1 MSSEVEKYNRRG
13 LQTSYVSTVIG
24 ISLVLFLIGIVLG
37 GIFGLENVQNQAKES
52 LKANVFFKI
61 DLNETDIKQI
71 SEELKTWD
79 EFREVTYISPSRALE
94 EFSKTTEDAKEIE
107 AIFEG
112 ENIFPP
118 NISFSPKKELATQK
132 GMDVLKAKIFEK
144 YPDEVESV
152 NYDKSSVDK
161 VNLQFKQFTY
171 LIILVGFFLIII
183 AFAMINNTIRL
194 ALYSKRFTIKTMQL
208 VGAQSKFIRKPFLW
222 QAIMQGVVSS
232 IIGMALLMTLY
243 YSIDKGLDIDLNFNF
258 ISFLMVF
265 GILVLFGV
273 IMTWVFTLF
282 ALNKFLKMKLDD
294 LY

>member
-37 GIFGLENVQNQAKES
+37 GIFGLENIQNQAKEE
-52 LKANVFFKI
+52 LQANIFFKI
-61 DLNETDIKQI
+61 DLNETDIKQVA
-71 SEELKTWD
+71 EELKTWN
-79 EFREVTYISPSRALE
+79 EFREVTFISPERALE

-112 ENIFPP
+112 ENLFPP
-118 NISFSPKKELATQK
+118 NISFSPLKEYATQE
-132 GMDVLKAKIFEK
+132 GMEQIKTKILQK
-144 YPDEVESV
+144 YVEEVESV
-152 NYDKSSVDK
+152 NYDKASVDT
-161 VNLQFKQFTY
+161 VNLQFRQFTY
-171 LIILVGFFLIII
+171 LIVLVGFFLLII

-208 VGAQSKFIRKPFLW
+208 VGATSKFIRRPFLW
-222 QAIMQGVVSS
+222 QSFVQGIVSS

-243 YSIDKGLDIDLNFNF
+243 YAIDKGLDIDLNFNF
-258 ISFLMVF
+258 MIFLTVF
-265 GILVLFGV
+265 GILLLFGV
-273 IMTWVFTLF
+273 IMTWIFTLF

>member
-37 GIFGLENVQNQAKES
+37 GIFGLENIQNQAKEE
-52 LKANVFFKI
+52 LQANIFFKI
-61 DLNETDIKQI
+61 DLNETDIKQVA
-71 SEELKTWD
+71 EELKTWS
-79 EFREVTYISPSRALE
+79 EFREVTFISPERALE

-112 ENIFPP
+112 ENLFPP
-118 NISFSPKKELATQK
+118 NISFSPLKEYATQE
-132 GMDVLKAKIFEK
+132 GMEQIKTKILQK
-144 YPDEVESV
+144 YAEEVESV
-152 NYDKSSVDK
+152 NYDKASVDT
-161 VNLQFKQFTY
+161 VNLQFRQFTY
-171 LIILVGFFLIII
+171 LIVLVGFFLLII

-208 VGAQSKFIRKPFLW
+208 VGATSKFIRRPFLW
-222 QAIMQGVVSS
+222 QSFVQGIVSS

-243 YSIDKGLDIDLNFNF
+243 YAIDKGLDIDLNFNF
-258 ISFLMVF
+258 MIFLTVF
-265 GILVLFGV
+265 GILLLFGV
-273 IMTWVFTLF
+273 IMTWIFTLF

>member
-1 MSSEVEKYNRRG
+1 MSSKVEKYNRRG

-37 GIFGLENVQNQAKES
+37 GAFGLQHIQDQAKEG
-52 LKANVFFKI
+52 LEANIFFNI
-61 DLNETDIKQI
+61 DLKDTDIKQVAQ
-71 SEELKTWD
+71 ELSTWD
-79 EFREVTYISPSRALE
+79 ELKDVVYISPERALQ
-94 EFSKTTEDAKEIE
+94 EFSRTNEDVKDIE

-112 ENIFPP
+112 ENIFPA
-118 NISFSPKKELATQK
+118 NISIRPKKEYANQK
-132 GMDVLKAKIFEK
+132 GMQTLKDKVFENYK
-144 YPDEVESV
+144 DEIDSF

-171 LIILVGFFLIII
+171 LIVLVGFFLIII

-194 ALYSKRFTIKTMQL
+194 SLYSKRFTIKTMQL
-208 VGAQSKFIRKPFLW
+208 VGATSRFVRKPFLW
-222 QAIMQGVVSS
+222 QAIMQGVVSA

-243 YSIDKGLDIDLNFNF
+243 YSIDKGLDIDLQFSLKIF
-258 ISFLMVF
+258 AMVF
-265 GILVLFGV
+265 GILVIFGV
-273 IMTWVFTLF
+273 IMTWIFTLF

>member
-37 GIFGLENVQNQAKES
+37 GIFGLEGVQNQAKEN
-52 LKANVFFKI
+52 LQANIFFKI
-61 DLNETDIKQI
+61 DLNATDIKQI
-71 SEELKTWD
+71 SEELKTWN
-79 EFREVTYISPSRALE
+79 EFKEITYISPERALE

-118 NISFSPKKELATQK
+118 NISFHPLKEFATK
-132 GMDVLKAKIFEK
+132 AGMDELKAKILAQ

-152 NYDKSSVDK
+152 NYDKASVDK

-171 LIILVGFFLIII
+171 LIILVGFFLLII

-208 VGAQSKFIRKPFLW
+208 VGAQSRFIRQPFLW
-222 QAIMQGVVSS
+222 QAVAQGAVSS
-232 IIGMALLMTLY
+232 VIGMALLMTLY
-243 YSIDKGLDIDLNFNF
+243 YSIDKGLDVDLSFSF
-258 ISFLMVF
+258 ISFLLVF
-265 GILVLFGV
+265 GILILFGV
-273 IMTWVFTLF
+273 IMTWIFTLF